1 MSDRINNTFALEMNC
16 MATVAM
22 QGKQRWII
30 WSDAEREIAM
40 FQLQM
45 PVAKNLARSPIDFIL
60 FL

>member
-1 MSDRINNTFALEMNC
+1 MPDRINNTFALEMNC

-40 FQLQM
+40 FQL
-45 PVAKNLARSPIDFIL
+45 
-60 FL
+60 

>member
-1 MSDRINNTFALEMNC
+1 MPDRINNTFALEMNC
-16 MATVAM
+16 MVTVAM

-40 FQLQM
+40 FQIQM
-45 PVAKNLARSPIDFIL
+45 PVAKKVTRWSIDFIL